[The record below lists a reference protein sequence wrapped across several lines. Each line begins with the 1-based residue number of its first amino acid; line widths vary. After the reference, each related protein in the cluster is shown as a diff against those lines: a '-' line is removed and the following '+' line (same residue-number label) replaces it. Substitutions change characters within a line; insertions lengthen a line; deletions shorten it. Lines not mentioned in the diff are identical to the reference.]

1 MSNEA
6 WQRSL
11 SVTPSQSLVGQ
22 AANLGADVAVTSI
35 CAAAGAIG
43 GASAGEVLGGDLAIS
58 AIGPIAEPLGQAVGR
73 NVGRVVGG
81 TLGAIVPPALA
92 TSIRCPSRIRSS
104 RSPSTV
110 RFAPDIPF
118 QQQHSLRNVQSGE
131 IRQTAVENTNDLI
144 VALRREQQDGLSATQ
159 LSLIHI

>member
-1 MSNEA
+1 M
-6 WQRSL
+6 
-11 SVTPSQSLVGQ
+11 
-22 AANLGADVAVTSI
+22 
-35 CAAAGAIG
+35 
-43 GASAGEVLGGDLAIS
+43 AIS
-58 AIGPIAEPLGQAVGR
+58 AIGPIAEGLGQAVGR

-92 TSIRCPSRIRSS
+92 TAIRCPSRVRSS
-104 RSPSTV
+104 RSPSSV

-131 IRQTAVENTNDLI
+131 IRQAAVENTNDLI

-159 LSLIHI
+159 SMVGSLIENIAQNDEKFNKLQQMMQNMADVCKPLQNRVWPRPYTEIHI